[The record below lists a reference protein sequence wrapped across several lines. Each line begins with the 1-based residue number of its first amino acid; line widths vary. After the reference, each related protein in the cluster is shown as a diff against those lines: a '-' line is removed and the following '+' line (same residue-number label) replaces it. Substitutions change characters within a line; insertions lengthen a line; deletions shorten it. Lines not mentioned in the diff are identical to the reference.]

1 MTTQFHPHVYFATEC
16 RDAMTHY
23 QAVFGGELEF
33 NTFGEIGME
42 GDPAKVLGAS
52 LSTHVGLVLTA
63 GDVTLGATAGTGG
76 SISIS
81 GDDEATLRG
90 WFDALAEGGEVHMP
104 LEKQMWGELFGQC
117 EDRFGVTWLV
127 NVGPNER

>member
-1 MTTQFHPHVYFATEC
+1 MISQFHPHLYFETQC

-23 QAVFGGELEF
+23 QTVFGGELQI

-42 GDPAKVLGAS
+42 GDPDKVLGAS
-52 LSTHVGLVLTA
+52 LSTPSGLVLTA
-63 GDVTLGATAGTGG
+63 GDVTVGSPAGTGG

-104 LEKQMWGELFGQC
+104 LQRQMWGETFGQC
-117 EDRFGVTWLV
+117 ADRFGITWLL
-127 NVGPNER
+127 NVEPGES

>member
-1 MTTQFHPHVYFATEC
+1 MTNQFHPHLYFETDC

-23 QAVFGGELEF
+23 RAIFGGKLEI

-42 GDPAKVLGAS
+42 GDPDKVLGAS
-52 LSTHVGLVLTA
+52 LSTPVGLRLTA
-63 GDVTLGATAGTGG
+63 GDVTLGSTAGIGG

-81 GDDEATLRG
+81 GDDEATLRS

-117 EDRFGVTWLV
+117 VDRFGITWLF
-127 NVGPNER
+127 NVG